1 MNVEKV
7 KFLIQSIELLI
18 DEMKSEVYDKEFKVS
33 ETNYSEEDTE
43 ESTDSIIRQM
53 FPISDT

>member
-18 DEMKSEVYDKEFKVS
+18 DEMKSEVYEKEFKVS
-33 ETNYSEEDTE
+33 ETSYTQEDDEQSTE
-43 ESTDSIIRQM
+43 DILYQM